1 MPMTAVKSDI
11 KDIGLAEQGK
21 NNIEWA
27 LKDMPVLQRIMARF
41 KKEQPFKGLR
51 LTACV
56 HVTKETAA
64 LCIAMKEGGADAVLA
79 ASNPLSTQDDVAAG
93 LVKYWGIPVFGYAGE
108 SSETYAKHVE
118 EVLNHRPNIIIDD
131 GADLVAT
138 IHSRKPELIPD
149 IIGSTE
155 ETTTGII
162 RLQAMEK
169 DGSLKFP
176 TVGVNNSLTKHLY
189 DNRYGTG
196 QSSIDGILR
205 AANILIAGKTFVVCG
220 YGWCGRGAAMRAKG
234 LGANVIVTE
243 VDPLKALEAAME
255 GYQVMPIAEAAKVGD
270 IFLTLTG
277 DKHVVDLE
285 HMMTMKDGAFVCNA
299 GHFDVEVNV
308 AALKTQAV
316 EIKQIR
322 PSLEEYKLNNGKSIY
337 VLAEG
342 RLVNLVAAEGH
353 PASVMDMSFA
363 NQALGIEF
371 IVKNKGT
378 LENKMYTLPHEVD
391 VEIAKIK
398 LDSMGIKIDTLTPEQ
413 ELYLNSWKS
422 GTV

>member
-1 MPMTAVKSDI
+1 MPMTSLKCDVKDMA
-11 KDIGLAEQGK
+11 LAEQGK

-27 LKDMPVLQRIMARF
+27 MKDMPVLERIKARF
-41 KKEQPFKGLR
+41 RKEQPFKGLR

-79 ASNPLSTQDDVAAG
+79 ASNPLSTQDDVAAA
-93 LVKYWGIPVFGYAGE
+93 LVKYWDIPVFGYAGE
-108 SSETYAKHVE
+108 SSETYVKHVE
-118 EVLNHRPNIIIDD
+118 EVLNHKPNIVIDD

-138 IHSRKPELIPD
+138 IHSKKQELIPD

-162 RLQAMEK
+162 RLEAMEK

-196 QSSIDGILR
+196 QSSIDGIIR
-205 AANILIAGKTFVVCG
+205 ATNILLAGKTFVVCG
-220 YGWCGRGAAMRAKG
+220 YGWCGKGAAMRAKG

-255 GYQVMPIAEAAKVGD
+255 GYRVMPIAEAAKIGD
-270 IFLTLTG
+270 IFLSITG
-277 DKHVVDLE
+277 DKHVIDLE
-285 HMMTMKDGAFVCNA
+285 HLMSMKDGSFVCNA

-322 PSLEEYKLNNGKSIY
+322 PSLEEYKLNNGKSVY

-342 RLVNLVAAEGH
+342 RLVNLAAAEGH

-371 IVKNKGT
+371 IVKNKGK
-378 LENKMYTLPHEVD
+378 LENKMYTLPYEVD

-398 LDSMGIKIDTLTPEQ
+398 LDAMGIEIDELTPEQ
-413 ELYLNSWKS
+413 ELYLNSWNS